1 MNARRVALLLI
12 VSLAALAAVS
22 AAAWLLIDRDA
33 APPESAELR
42 TSAPGVATPPP
53 TAFPTAQRAPAP
65 TPVATAA
72 PPAVTR
78 PTAGDAADC
87 QPVPPPIAPERV
99 SDASPTTWTPPPLPG
114 DMVCN
119 FVGGTPWQPT
129 EDLHD
134 GAGAEFVELR
144 ARPLLLGSDATK
156 PPSDAEIEDLGSLAD
171 AYEGWLAAW
180 PAAVGAWSSDRYIA
194 LASPAV
200 LAERDRLFTHP
211 AIDWGPAWP
220 TCSPF
225 TRSDAWL
232 GAAISGDAAV
242 TYSWRRGE
250 AARCTDDATGRDLPT
265 ATACVGPLYAVAA
278 LWQRNPGGDPPWL
291 VVSETHRDPLH
302 SDGPRRFDQ
311 ALAAAHWDAVLT
323 LHTAYA
329 QRIAS
334 EESRSDYGACEIRA
348 TPARAGTA
356 ASSAPD
362 QDHPLASLAP
372 AAPSAPP
379 QWTPDASGTRF
390 WLGRPGDPGAVAIV
404 ILGGDRV
411 PYDGEQVPAVD
422 PAPGDVREHLEDVG
436 GGFITHCRDLPN
448 EERTCWARA
457 GWLVRDE
464 AQDAPWLGAPS
475 VEKLGSGWDY
485 CRSVDGEDLACWHEG
500 FLPPVGALPGR
511 PAPQPPEVIPA
522 AWRDPLFP
530 GRPFC
535 RRAPADGQL
544 CWLAY
549 DVPDGGIWRPIVP
562 RNALHSFGRLDPAVA
577 CRFGADGAG
586 RDRAFCA
593 PTAGE
598 AALIAASPDQ
608 QPVYPRPGSLCVRHS
623 TGEACWAPRP
633 DITQHRPAMWHLP

>member
-1 MNARRVALLLI
+1 MA
-12 VSLAALAAVS
+12 
-22 AAAWLLIDRDA
+22 
-33 APPESAELR
+33 
-42 TSAPGVATPPP
+42 
-53 TAFPTAQRAPAP
+53 
-65 TPVATAA
+65 
-72 PPAVTR
+72 
-78 PTAGDAADC
+78 
-87 QPVPPPIAPERV
+87 
-99 SDASPTTWTPPPLPG
+99 
-114 DMVCN
+114 CN

-134 GAGAEFVELR
+134 GAGAEFAELR

-156 PPSDAEIEDLGSLAD
+156 PPSDAETEDLESLAD

-180 PAAVGAWSSDRYIA
+180 PAAVGAWSSDPYIA

-265 ATACVGPLYAVAA
+265 ATACVGPLYAVAV

-372 AAPSAPP
+372 AAPSPPP

-475 VEKLGSGWDY
+475 VEELGSGWDY
-485 CRSVDGEDLACWHEG
+485 CRSVDGEDARVLARGLPASCGGAAGPACAAASGGHPRRMARSALSRPPI
-500 FLPPVGALPGR
+500 LPPRARRRSAVLARLRCARRRHLAPDRAPERAPLVRTPRPRRRLPLRGGRRRTRPRLLRADCRRSCTHRREPR
-511 PAPQPPEVIPA
+511 PAAGLSPA
-522 AWRDPLFP
+522 
-530 GRPFC
+530 
-535 RRAPADGQL
+535 RRF
-544 CWLAY
+544 
-549 DVPDGGIWRPIVP
+549 
-562 RNALHSFGRLDPAVA
+562 ALRASLD
-577 CRFGADGAG
+577 R
-586 RDRAFCA
+586 
-593 PTAGE
+593 
-598 AALIAASPDQ
+598 
-608 QPVYPRPGSLCVRHS
+608 
-623 TGEACWAPRP
+623 
-633 DITQHRPAMWHLP
+633 